1 MIATNEELREELL
14 RSKKFLQWRVPT
26 KPKAPYGRGQ
36 DFNYAGDKYTNLVVD
51 EKHFTPS
58 DLAKAWGGRLK
69 PCVRSFVTNLTSS
82 ASAQM
87 G

>member
-1 MIATNEELREELL
+1 MISTSEELREELL

-51 EKHFTPS
+51 EKHFTPQI
-58 DLAKAWGGRLK
+58 WRRPGGFRLK

>member
-1 MIATNEELREELL
+1 MIATNEELREESL

-36 DFNYAGDKYTNLVVD
+36 DFNYAGEKYTNLVVD
-51 EKHFTPS
+51 EKHFTPQT
-58 DLAKAWGGRLK
+58 WRRPGEFRLK